1 MRQAT
6 CSQCGLT
13 ATVRSFYSMNG
24 KTYCEPCVWKASREA
39 KDAGQPAEYTP
50 MQDNSICARC
60 GTYSGDVADHPLVG
74 KLRLCPNC
82 APQVANWPY
91 PVWLKI
97 ALASLLALLA
107 FALVHGRRYFHAGR
121 TMYVGERLVRL
132 GQYEKALPFLQ
143 ETLQTAPESDKAV
156 LLTAKAA
163 LAVGHLEIAQKAIQG
178 HNSGHFED
186 ANNPDFREVKQT
198 WDRANRAM
206 DKAEEAVKLEQ
217 QDGHAAEAA
226 KLMHEAATLY
236 PESRGLSVAA
246 EQFDEGVAFEA
257 KDYDQFLAIANKQWQ
272 EFPGFGT
279 AAVVASALACKYA
292 VTGDSKFRQQA
303 EQMLQASHDKLGTDP
318 AEQQSYQEYAERIH
332 HRLDSRQIITKTEY
346 DRRFRAA
353 AQKPKEN

>member
-13 ATVRSFYSMNG
+13 ATVRSFYSMEG
-24 KTYCEPCVWKASREA
+24 KTYCEPCVWAASRIA
-39 KDAGQPAEYTP
+39 KESGRSVEYVP
-50 MQDNSICARC
+50 LQDNSICARC
-60 GTYSGDVADHPLVG
+60 GAYSGDVTDHPLVG

-91 PVWLKI
+91 PVWLKV
-97 ALASLLALLA
+97 ALASMLVLLA
-107 FALVHGRRYFHAGR
+107 FALLHGRKYFHAGR
-121 TMYVGERLVRL
+121 TMYIGERLVQQ

-143 ETLQTAPESDKAV
+143 ETLRTAPESDKAV

-163 LAVGHLEIAQKAIQG
+163 LAVGNIAIAQQALQG

-186 ANNPDFREVKQT
+186 ASDPDFQEVKQT

-206 DKAEEAVKLEQ
+206 DKAEEAVKLEE
-217 QDGHAAEAA
+217 QDGHASEAA

-236 PESRGLSVAA
+236 PESRGLAVTA
-246 EQFDEGVAFEA
+246 EQFEEGVAFEA
-257 KDYDQFLAIANKQWQ
+257 KDYDKFLTIANKQFQ
-272 EFPGFGT
+272 EYPGFGT

-303 EQMLQASHDKLGTDP
+303 EQMLQTSHDKLGTDT
-318 AEQQSYQEYAERIH
+318 ADQQYFQEYAERIH
-332 HRLDSRQIITKTEY
+332 HRLDTRQIITKAEY
-346 DRRFRAA
+346 DRRFRAT